1 MQVYLHIRVFKVVI
15 CGKYI
20 NLNKITK
27 KITYLPEIQQISYFC
42 CSLQFTMYTL
52 DAFITY

>member
-1 MQVYLHIRVFKVVI
+1 MKRSKGIFCALIIKVVI

-27 KITYLPEIQQISYFC
+27 FLTYLPEIYQTSYFLLF
-42 CSLQFTMYTL
+42 STVYN
-52 DAFITY
+52 AK